1 MGMTLANTACG
12 VVPVFL
18 PEGELGEFPPTGEKK
33 EEEELVAAAL
43 GEGAGMGARTAAWPR
58 GSE

>member
-1 MGMTLANTACG
+1 MRA
-12 VVPVFL
+12 
-18 PEGELGEFPPTGEKK
+18 FPPTGEKK

-43 GEGAGMGARTAAWPR
+43 REGTGMGAWTAAWPR

>member
-1 MGMTLANTACG
+1 MRA
-12 VVPVFL
+12 
-18 PEGELGEFPPTGEKK
+18 FPPTGEKK

-43 GEGAGMGARTAAWPR
+43 GEGAGMGAWTAAWPR